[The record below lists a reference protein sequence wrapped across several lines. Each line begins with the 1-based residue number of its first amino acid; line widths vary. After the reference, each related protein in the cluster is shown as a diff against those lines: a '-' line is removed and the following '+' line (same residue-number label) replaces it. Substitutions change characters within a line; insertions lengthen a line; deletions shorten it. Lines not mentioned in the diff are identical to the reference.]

1 MYTFPLLLLFAGSF
15 GAIAEDL
22 KQKKAANGAAEI
34 NHPFENVAGAA
45 KQKGK
50 SAGPAANRTA
60 KSTGSAGNQSNER
73 SRKAVVPDED
83 FKPRKQSRQRKG
95 GYAEYEEVAPKKGG
109 TKKASAAK
117 SKAGTAAGGNIQ
129 EGMLDEVS
137 KPRKRAAKKQ
147 ESGTPK

>member
-1 MYTFPLLLLFAGSF
+1 MYTFPLLLLLAGSI
-15 GAIAEDL
+15 GAFAEDL
-22 KQKKAANGAAEI
+22 KQKKTAAGAAEI

-50 SAGPAANRTA
+50 SAGPAANGTA

-73 SRKAVVPDED
+73 SRKAGLLDED
-83 FKPRKQSRQRKG
+83 YKPRKQPKQGKD
-95 GYAEYEEVAPKKGG
+95 GYTEFEEIAAKKGG
-109 TKKASAAK
+109 TKKAGAAT